1 MEVSMKINGFAKVYD
16 LKKTAIRYYTS
27 VNLLTPKETDEY
39 LNYDACHDE
48 MKYIFKYQ
56 DMGFSIDEIAS
67 LKESE
72 KSIVKGNDAASKK
85 VRSLL
90 TEKIKQIEDNIKSE
104 KAQIKDLYKSIED
117 LK

>member
-1 MEVSMKINGFAKVYD
+1 MEVIMKINGFAKIYD

-27 VNLLTPKETDEY
+27 VNLLNPKSTGEY

-48 MKYIFKYQ
+48 MKYILKYK

-72 KSIVKGNDAASKK
+72 NSMEQGNDDASEK

-90 TEKIKQIEDNIKSE
+90 IDKIYEIETNIKNE
-104 KAQIKDLYKSIED
+104 EAQLQDLYKCIED
-117 LK
+117 LN